1 MNNREYYEKKQREEF
16 PEEHPDT
23 KPTEATL
30 YAIIGIL
37 KDRLGLADKPV
48 RLTARLLREWRLR
61 GVKITAQKNGSAI
74 LSMDPTIC
82 LEYPVAPPTTPLT
95 KR

>member
-1 MNNREYYEKKQREEF
+1 MNNREYYDKKQREEF

-23 KPTEATL
+23 KPTEATM

-37 KDRLGLADKPV
+37 LDRLGLTKESV
-48 RLTARLLREWRLR
+48 RLTARLLREWRLQ
-61 GVKITAQKNGSAI
+61 GVKLNMQPNGSAI
-74 LSMDPTIC
+74 LTVEPIQC
-82 LEYPVAPPTTPLT
+82 EYPVIPSTTPLT